1 MNIHISCSDKISFY
15 LHVKQRDY
23 ESRSSNV
30 ILLVVRLKW
39 DKRANCLPDYF
50 DSFSIQRNIA
60 IDYKWN
66 FGNSLQLSGKVYHCH
81 ILLSRKI
88 SSTKE
93 KKKKGKNIDFFSL
106 RLSFTNLANWIGWMV
121 SIELFGG
128 GIVLSFC
135 WNSFYLCSQ
144 LVRCE
149 GQKLCI

>member
-93 KKKKGKNIDFFSL
+93 KKKKGKKYRFFFSPTFIHK
-106 RLSFTNLANWIGWMV
+106 LSKLNRMNGFHWAFRGWNCL
-121 SIELFGG
+121 EL
-128 GIVLSFC
+128 L
-135 WNSFYLCSQ
+135 L
-144 LVRCE
+144 
-149 GQKLCI
+149 K